1 MPDTF
6 TAALGLTKPEV
17 GSSRDTWGT
26 KTNLNWDIV
35 DGFVSRAMPI
45 GAILDFAGPT
55 APSGWLI
62 CDGRTISRT
71 TYSLL
76 FAVIGTYWGA
86 GDGAT
91 TFSLPNC
98 NGRAGIG
105 PGAITDQGGYTTG
118 FGFAANNL
126 GFVQNTIAQGH
137 LPNYAIS
144 IDYQGSHNHTG
155 ATAVMAASG
164 AVTDAQGSH
173 NHGAPGSGNHVHV
186 GTTDAVGNHTHGYTQ
201 TAHAAGDFIGGGNS
215 SNQIAITGQQTDPG
229 GAHSHPF
236 TTGSSN
242 FTLSFD
248 GVHTHNVTVSAH
260 AHGIYFDGSHTHI
273 ASLGGGGV
281 PFEVLNPVIVVT
293 KIIFAGDQASL
304 TAFGAVVD
312 VSAEADTRAQIDG
325 LREEIAQLKRL
336 FAPPG
341 AQRLLNAPS
350 RGPH

>member
-6 TAALGLTKPEV
+6 TSALGLTKPEV
-17 GSSRDTWGT
+17 GSSRDTWGS
-26 KTNLNWDIV
+26 KTNDNWDIV
-35 DGFVSRAMPI
+35 DGFISRAMPI
-45 GAILDFAGPT
+45 GAIIDFAGPN
-55 APSGWLI
+55 APSGFLI
-62 CDGRTISRT
+62 CDGRLISRT

-76 FAVIGTYWGA
+76 FAVIGTYWGS

-91 TFSLPNC
+91 TFALPNM
-98 NGRAGIG
+98 NGRAGVG
-105 PGAITDQGGYTTG
+105 PGAMTDQGGNT
-118 FGFAANNL
+118 NNFPFTQRV
-126 GFVQNTIAQGH
+126 GYIWNTITQAV
-137 LPNYAIS
+137 LPNYEIS
-144 IDYQGSHNHTG
+144 IDYEGAHNHGT
-155 ATAVMAASG
+155 ATAASTAFN
-164 AVTDAQGSH
+164 AVTDTQGSH

-215 SNQIAITGQQTDPG
+215 SNQIAITGQQTDPA
-229 GAHSHPF
+229 GAHTHPF

-242 FTLSFD
+242 FTLAFD
-248 GVHTHNVTVSAH
+248 GNHAHNVTVAAH
-260 AHGIYFDGSHTHI
+260 THAISTDGSHTHY
-273 ASLGGGGV
+273 AWLNGGGS
-281 PFEVLNPVIVVT
+281 PFAVLSPIIVVT

-312 VSAEADTRAQIDG
+312 VPAESDTRAQIDA

-341 AQRLLNAPS
+341 GQRLLSAPM